1 MAGEAMATPFFCLST
16 VLQVGQ
22 LIDRQGFKVLQEWR

>member
-22 LIDRQGFKVLQEWR
+22 LIDRGFKVLQEWR